1 MDRRQQALKG
11 WLLAGLVCGCVWGC
25 ADRKAEYEP
34 VPYGVYDS
42 PMIASASPADHRA
55 STPQSEASRRP
66 AAESRP
72 QRESPPDEWRGDPDQ
87 EPIND
92 RSTSSSNNENDTGSK
107 DRPSSIRDA
116 ARYVAAVYRLNEVS
130 LTEQQQS
137 SIPALYRKCRANHA
151 VYTDGPPAAGD
162 LVFFHNTVDAND
174 DGRNNDWY
182 THVGLV
188 EWARNGVVSVLS
200 YRDGSVQSFRM
211 SLEHTSQRRHDGQ
224 VVNAQIRPKQ
234 SGDPPY
240 SQYLAGELF
249 AGYCSLLGDVSELVV
264 IDNWQ
269 PGMKIDAP
277 N

>member
-1 MDRRQQALKG
+1 MG
-11 WLLAGLVCGCVWGC
+11 WLLAGLMWGGVCGC
-25 ADRKAEYEP
+25 ADRKATYEP

-42 PMIASASPADHRA
+42 PMIASASPGDPED
-55 STPQSEASRRP
+55 SPRRRS
-66 AAESRP
+66 ESRP
-72 QRESPPDEWRGDPDQ
+72 APAESPPQREDPPDEWRGDPDQ

-92 RSTSSSNNENDTGSK
+92 RSTSSANKKKKSSSK
-107 DRPSSIRDA
+107 NRPASIRNA
-116 ARYVAAVYRLNEVS
+116 ARYVAAVYRLNDVS
-130 LTEQQQS
+130 LTEEQQS

-162 LVFFHNTVDAND
+162 LVFFHNTIDAND

-188 EWARNGVVSVLS
+188 ESARNGVVSVLS
-200 YRDGSVQSFRM
+200 YRKGSVQSFRM
-211 SLEHTSQRRHDGQ
+211 SLKHASKRRHEGE

-240 SQYLAGELF
+240 SQYLAGQLF

-269 PGMKIDAP
+269 PGMKIDPP